1 MTDEDSHKISAEIKK
16 AFEEA
21 QPSEAPCMT
30 GRQIVQDMLPEIL
43 RKKAAGLAYKK
54 IHADLVRIAGFQG
67 TLSTLYSYVE
77 RLSREERERQR
88 QDSEAS
94 VDTSPSEP
102 EPETMSD
109 PSMATNPVV
118 HPHEISSE
126 IPLET
131 PPRRRV
137 AEALCTPEQL
147 ARIREQKQ
155 KKGKPKLTMIEMVN
169 KRV

>member
-1 MTDEDSHKISAEIKK
+1 MTNDSHKVSEEIKK

-21 QPSEAPCMT
+21 QRSEAPRMN

-43 RKKAAGLAYKK
+43 CKKAAGWAYKE
-54 IHADLVRIAGFQG
+54 IHEDLGRIAGFQG
-67 TLSTLYSYVE
+67 ALSTLYSYVE
-77 RLSREERERQR
+77 RLSREERKRRR
-88 QDSEAS
+88 QDSEVSTDARS
-94 VDTSPSEP
+94 LEP
-102 EPETMSD
+102 ERISD
-109 PSMATNPVV
+109 SPTVTNPTA
-118 HPHEISSE
+118 HPQE
-126 IPLET
+126 IPLEIPPEA

-155 KKGKPKLTMIEMVN
+155 KKEKPKLTMIDMVN

>member
-1 MTDEDSHKISAEIKK
+1 MTDEDLRKVSEEIKK

-21 QPSEAPCMT
+21 QRSEVPRMS
-30 GRQIVQDMLPEIL
+30 GRQIVQDMLSEIL
-43 RKKAAGLAYKK
+43 RKKAAGWVYKE
-54 IHADLVRIAGFQG
+54 IHEDLVRIAGFQG

-77 RLSREERERQR
+77 RLSREKRERQR

-94 VDTSPSEP
+94 ADASASEP
-102 EPETMSD
+102 ESEMTSD
-109 PSMATNPVV
+109 PSTATNSAVN
-118 HPHEISSE
+118 PHETLSE
-126 IPLET
+126 VPSET

-137 AEALCTPEQL
+137 AEALCDPEQL

-155 KKGKPKLTMIEMVN
+155 RKEKPKLTMVDMVN